1 MSFYRKNIGGAQQLA
16 RLLVGIAAA
25 VLAFLFLTGPLAWLV
40 GASGLALVLTGVVGY
55 CPACAA
61 VGVGR

>member
-1 MSFYRKNIGGAQQLA
+1 MSFYRKNIGGAQQIV

-25 VLAFLFLTGPLAWLV
+25 VLAFLLLAGPLAWLV
-40 GASGLALVLTGVVGY
+40 GASGLALALTGIVGY

-61 VGVGR
+61 VGIGR